1 MSDFDEFEEILKQFT
16 EKEEIKED
24 IKKLDDFVD
33 DVLLIKQFNK
43 FNSKYGDSF
52 IVLVKSKKQNKEFK
66 IFSNKRL
73 TNYLN
78 KIENTNKLNKN
89 KYIYDIKND
98 EFDGHKFISFKIC

>member
-1 MSDFDEFEEILKQFT
+1 MSDFDEFEEILKQYT
-16 EKEEIKED
+16 EKEEIKEE
-24 IKKLDDFVD
+24 ILKLDDFVD

-52 IVLVKSKKQNKEFK
+52 IVLVKSKKQNKEYK